1 MRWRDAW
8 LQMLY
13 GRKVKLPSWSGYWA
27 WEDGTIMIHCK
38 DGRVLDLFDTE
49 DKAMTLSNM
58 ASEDWM
64 VVSEGGAT

>member
-1 MRWRDAW
+1 MNWREAW

-13 GRKVKLPSWSGYWA
+13 GKKVKLPSWRGYWA
-27 WEDGTIMIHCK
+27 WEDGTIMIHRK
-38 DGRVLDLFDTE
+38 DGSVLDLFETE

-64 VVSEGGAT
+64 IASEGGVG